1 MLYICGQILSNLF
14 PTENVDAMIMKFPI
28 YKTITDA
35 DYFEGFLIHDNV
47 LIRKFM
53 NDCRKAFYS
62 SICKVR
68 GNKSDDFLDEALVIA
83 IERLWEKIYN
93 QHVVLDQLTVSL
105 KDYMI
110 GIGKHVAEELER
122 KYSHSNCTTDMLY
135 FFCPKCGYW
144 EDYERDKYKRKGI
157 KVPICSEC
165 QSQMIRHIEREI
177 RDYEVTLLS
186 SSKKESTNSDNGFD
200 DEVEN
205 IGLRSTPTHHLPPE
219 MEQDA
224 QLKMMWKAIDEALEQ
239 VTEKCK
245 QILSLRYI
253 DHKSYEDI
261 ITLMNYSTTDTAKTK
276 KNKCMPQIKEKAIK
290 IYNQLRNQ

>member
-35 DYFEGFLIHDNV
+35 DYFEGFLIHDDV

-122 KYSHSNCTTDMLY
+122 KYSNSNCTTDMLY
-135 FFCPKCGYW
+135 FSLARG
-144 EDYERDKYKRKGI
+144 DVVAG
-157 KVPICSEC
+157 
-165 QSQMIRHIEREI
+165 MH
-177 RDYEVTLLS
+177 
-186 SSKKESTNSDNGFD
+186 SKTPPR
-200 DEVEN
+200 
-205 IGLRSTPTHHLPPE
+205 RSRQNLT
-219 MEQDA
+219 M
-224 QLKMMWKAIDEALEQ
+224 
-239 VTEKCK
+239 
-245 QILSLRYI
+245 
-253 DHKSYEDI
+253 
-261 ITLMNYSTTDTAKTK
+261 
-276 KNKCMPQIKEKAIK
+276 
-290 IYNQLRNQ
+290 

>member
-35 DYFEGFLIHDNV
+35 DYFEGFLIHDDV

-93 QHVVLDQLTVSL
+93 QHVVFEQLTVSL

-122 KYSHSNCTTDMLY
+122 KYNPSHSTTSDMVC

-144 EDYERDKYKRKGI
+144 EDYERDKYKRQGI
-157 KVPICSEC
+157 KVPMCSEC

-186 SSKKESTNSDNGFD
+186 SSKRESTNSDNGFD
-200 DEVEN
+200 DEVGCD
-205 IGLRSTPTHHLPPE
+205 ICGQSVLPSE
-219 MEQDA
+219 MRQDA
-224 QLKMMWKAIDEALEQ
+224 QLKMMWEAIDKALGLMTEQ
-239 VTEKCK
+239 CRQLLDMVYWK
-245 QILSLRYI
+245 RM
-253 DHKSYEDI
+253 SYENI
-261 ITLMNYSTTDTAKTK
+261 IKQLTNYSTVDSAKTQ
-276 KNKCMPQIKEKAIK
+276 KNKCMPKIKDKAIQ